1 VAAADTN
8 LLVRL
13 LIADEQLQA
22 ARAAKVLR
30 EEGPLFVP
38 QIALVEMVWVL
49 THTYEVDKHAI
60 VSAIGQLLDDAK
72 FVIQREEEVT
82 AALELFV
89 KSRAGFADCLL
100 LENARSEDQLPLLT
114 FDKAL
119 AKLPGARAI

>member
-13 LIADEQLQA
+13 LIADDARQF
-22 ARAAKVLR
+22 ARAKKAL
-30 EEGPLFVP
+30 EEGPLLVS
-38 QIALVEMVWVL
+38 QIALVEAAWVL
-49 THTYEVDKHAI
+49 SHTYEFDKTALVGVLQQI
-60 VSAIGQLLDDAK
+60 IDGSQFRV
-72 FVIQREEEVT
+72 QRAEEVS
-82 AALELFV
+82 AALEMFV